1 MYVHI
6 GNGKMLRVSDIL
18 GIFDTDNSTVSKNTR
33 TWLTKKEKAGKLESA
48 TDEIP
53 KSFILTM
60 DENGEEKI
68 YFSQLSSS
76 TLKTRVEKINNAQF

>member
-33 TWLTKKEKAGKLESA
+33 TWLTLKEKNGKLESA

-53 KSFILTM
+53 KSYILTIDKNG
-60 DENGEEKI
+60 DERI

>member
-33 TWLTKKEKAGKLESA
+33 TWLTKKEKTGRLESA

>member
-33 TWLTKKEKAGKLESA
+33 TWLTGKKKRIHGN
-48 TDEIP
+48 I
-53 KSFILTM
+53 
-60 DENGEEKI
+60 
-68 YFSQLSSS
+68 
-76 TLKTRVEKINNAQF
+76 

>member
-33 TWLTKKEKAGKLESA
+33 TWLTQKEKTGKLESA
-48 TDEIP
+48 TEEIP
-53 KSFILTM
+53 KSFILTI

>member
-33 TWLTKKEKAGKLESA
+33 TWLTQKEKTGKLESA
-48 TDEIP
+48 TEEIP

>member
-33 TWLTKKEKAGKLESA
+33 TWLTQKEKTGKLESA
-48 TDEIP
+48 TEEIP

-60 DENGEEKI
+60 DEKGEEKI

>member
-33 TWLTKKEKAGKLESA
+33 TWLTQNEKTGKLESA
-48 TDEIP
+48 TEEIP

>member
-18 GIFDTDNSTVSKNTR
+18 GMFDTDNSTVSKNTR
-33 TWLTKKEKAGKLESA
+33 TWLTQKEKTGKLESA
-48 TDEIP
+48 TEEIP

-60 DENGEEKI
+60 DEKGEEKI

>member
-33 TWLTKKEKAGKLESA
+33 TWLTQKEKTGKLESA
-48 TDEIP
+48 TEEIP

-60 DENGEEKI
+60 DEKGEEKI
-68 YFSQLSSS
+68 YFSQLSST

>member
-33 TWLTKKEKAGKLESA
+33 TWLTQKEKTGKLEFA
-48 TDEIP
+48 TEEIP

-60 DENGEEKI
+60 DEKGEEKI

>member
-33 TWLTKKEKAGKLESA
+33 TWLTGKEKRGKLESA

-53 KSFILTM
+53 KSFILTLDNKG
-60 DENGEEKI
+60 DERI

-76 TLKTRVEKINNAQF
+76 TLKTRVEKINKAQF

>member
-33 TWLTKKEKAGKLESA
+33 TWLTQKEKTGKLESA
-48 TDEIP
+48 TEEIP

-60 DENGEEKI
+60 DEKGEEKI
-68 YFSQLSSS
+68 FFSQLSSS

>member
-33 TWLTKKEKAGKLESA
+33 TWLTKKEKAGRLESA

>member
-33 TWLTKKEKAGKLESA
+33 TWLTQKEKTGKLESA
-48 TDEIP
+48 TEEIP

-68 YFSQLSSS
+68 YFSQLSSP